1 MEGEAL
7 FLLTKTKSR
16 IGILSL
22 IECLSLIN
30 CASVDQINNSHA
42 ETKHSCR
49 VQSGPGEIGPAASPP
64 INISPDQSL
73 QYKFVLGLI
82 FGLRSHFQSDRAVA
96 AAAAAIIQSNS
107 GDCELSVSGVNK
119 L

>member
-1 MEGEAL
+1 MVACRNSVPLHRGLFCADLLLIYTGKERTAEPGMEGEAR

-49 VQSGPGEIGPAASPP
+49 VQSGPGEIQSRTHPASPP
-64 INISPDQSL
+64 
-73 QYKFVLGLI
+73 
-82 FGLRSHFQSDRAVA
+82 
-96 AAAAAIIQSNS
+96 
-107 GDCELSVSGVNK
+107 E
-119 L
+119 